1 VSLQIVASGNPREV
15 SAPHNAPDKQA
26 LKLASKRLGQAAG
39 GVEAAANYCRVGK
52 SLLSE
57 YGSRNNET
65 FMPIDVVADL
75 EAVTHGTAGWPLVT
89 RMLAAEA
96 GCALVEL
103 PKPTAPDANW
113 FAQLGKLCSETG
125 DVINRLGE
133 ALADGNVCAAD
144 VRKLNLLSECDD
156 AIGALVNIRARFE
169 QIDAAG

>member
-1 VSLQIVASGNPREV
+1 VTLHAVASGKPREV

-26 LKLASKRLGQAAG
+26 LKNASKRLGQAAG
-39 GVEAAANYCRVGK
+39 GIEAAANYCRVGK
-52 SLLSE
+52 TLLGD
-57 YGSRNNET
+57 YGSPNNET
-65 FMPIDVVADL
+65 FMPVDVVADL

-133 ALADGNVCAAD
+133 ALADGNVCGKD
-144 VRKLNLLSECDD
+144 VRRLNLVSECDD
-156 AIGALVNIRARFE
+156 AIAALVNMRARFE
-169 QIDAAG
+169 HIDAAG